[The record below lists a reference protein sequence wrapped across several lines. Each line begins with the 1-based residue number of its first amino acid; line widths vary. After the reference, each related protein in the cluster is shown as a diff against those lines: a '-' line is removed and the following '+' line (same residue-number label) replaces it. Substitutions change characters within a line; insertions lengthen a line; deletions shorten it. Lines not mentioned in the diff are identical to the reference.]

1 VEDWKSSGHCRDG
14 SVGIGGSGGIDIVVG
29 VGTVDGGGN
38 VEFVVGSL
46 HGIGIEFVV
55 CIVDLVGGWTC
66 VVVVVVG
73 NMVVVVVVGNKVVV
87 VVVGNIVVVV
97 VVGNMVVA
105 FGDRPNRTGQTQSFL
120 DLYLLYTNPHIPLSA
135 SFRWAPPEIVEHSGH
150 ALSTFYGTPLQ
161 MPSNFGHTTGG

>member
-1 VEDWKSSGHCRDG
+1 MGNCRVG
-14 SVGIGGSGGIDIVVG
+14 IVGIGGSRGIDIVVG

-55 CIVDLVGGWTC
+55 CIVDFVGGWTC

-73 NMVVVVVVGNKVVV
+73 NMVVVVVVGNIVVV
-87 VVVGNIVVVV
+87 VIVGNIVVVV

-105 FGDRPNRTGQTQSFL
+105 SGDRPNRTGQTQSFL
-120 DLYLLYTNPHIPLSA
+120 DLYLLYTNPHSPLSA

-150 ALSTFYGTPLQ
+150 GLSTFYETP
-161 MPSNFGHTTGG
+161 

>member
-1 VEDWKSSGHCRDG
+1 VEDWKSLGNCRVG
-14 SVGIGGSGGIDIVVG
+14 SVGIGGSRGIDIVVG

-87 VVVGNIVVVV
+87 VVVGNTVVVV
-97 VVGNMVVA
+97 VVGYMAVA
-105 FGDRPNRTGQTQSFL
+105 SGDRPNRTGQTQSFFGFEQIYPQHL
-120 DLYLLYTNPHIPLSA
+120 NTYLVRLLNI
-135 SFRWAPPEIVEHSGH
+135 SGDRLTIYSKTQKH
-150 ALSTFYGTPLQ
+150 VHVL
-161 MPSNFGHTTGG
+161 